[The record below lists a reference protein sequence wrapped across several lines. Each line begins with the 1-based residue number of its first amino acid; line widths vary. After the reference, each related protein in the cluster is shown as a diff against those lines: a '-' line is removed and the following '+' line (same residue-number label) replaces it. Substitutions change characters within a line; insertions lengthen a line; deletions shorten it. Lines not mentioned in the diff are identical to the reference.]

1 MLNKTTEQ
9 DLNYPRSKAKIK
21 QTSQK
26 YCTVLNATAIITL
39 CQHQQVFLYTVILL
53 LNSRCTNY
61 PTRQKET
68 TVSTESM
75 LNYLRL
81 KVRILLSNYRKS

>member
-39 CQHQQVFLYTVILL
+39 CQHQQVFFIHIH
-53 LNSRCTNY
+53 
-61 PTRQKET
+61 PF
-68 TVSTESM
+68 TEFQM
-75 LNYLRL
+75 Y
-81 KVRILLSNYRKS
+81 